1 MREYR
6 PVTQQLIFDHLTG
19 KEVIGIY
26 PYLPEGTCRFL
37 VFDFDNHTEES
48 EKNDFANEIPDWIEE
63 VNALRNVCLEAGVD
77 PLIERSRSGRG
88 AHVWIFFEK
97 PLPVKKARMF
107 GNALLQK
114 GASSV
119 SMKSFVYYDRM
130 LPAQDVLPEGAIGNL
145 IALPLQPEALRNGN
159 SAFVDEAWNAYPQQ
173 WKVLLSKQAE
183 LAPAREPEKQQ
194 RFFLPLCCSE
204 CPLYAMA
211 GETLRLRSAQKYD
224 NLCAAAKD
232 EVDAKLHEGGRAII
246 EKYFNMLIT
255 KSTPK

>member
-1 MREYR
+1 MSKNALELTVREEAAIRLYLHEGEDISPVYLYR
-6 PVTQQLIFDHLTG
+6 LAHPGSLQEVDSLKDLPASASRWIRSKKVTQYMDEQRAILNDRKA
-19 KEVIGIY
+19 KERMKI
-26 PYLPEGTCRFL
+26 
-37 VFDFDNHTEES
+37 ES
-48 EKNDFANEIPDWIEE
+48 EITARIQASADPGKHTVPGFVDYSDPKAQLAKLNELI
-63 VNALRNVCLEAGVD
+63 NTASD
-77 PLIERSRSGRG
+77 PG
-88 AHVWIFFEK
+88 
-97 PLPVKKARMF
+97 
-107 GNALLQK
+107 
-114 GASSV
+114 
-119 SMKSFVYYDRM
+119 
-130 LPAQDVLPEGAIGNL
+130 
-145 IALPLQPEALRNGN
+145 EALD
-159 SAFVDEAWNAYPQQ
+159 AM
-173 WKVLLSKQAE
+173 KVLLSKQAE